1 MSARG
6 TRGPRSSEVGRT
18 AAIARAVA
26 ANGAAFRASLH
37 RTPPRAS
44 ETTRQRYI
52 SASIANAITRP
63 PQPTTSSRCA
73 GRTMARTTP
82 MRRVVTTIAVPR
94 FSDLI
99 SRSAATSTRVVP
111 TSPRV
116 AGVRASGAAPPAV
129 CATASRHANAMAS
142 MTARV
147 TRRVAIA
154 RELDRRTPLQG
165 CERVARDAVH
175 EEVRTD
181 HGRDLIGTDDEDAMV
196 RAAERDRGTS
206 EAVADARRHG
216 HERRAPREPPAFAQ
230 EHRLGGA
237 DRIGPEPREDLEAAS
252 QRARAPAEGGARPLV
267 REVIDAVRHQADLPS
282 GIRRVA
288 DELGRCGDHELD
300 RLGVGLDPVL
310 LVRGDV
316 HEEYRVEAG
325 GGLVELRV
333 QLAQSCRG
341 LPMDLLAGVASL
353 MRPHAPESQWVR
365 HEAAPCGRLC
375 ERPQRRERAIAAGE
389 RRGIRDDLAS
399 QRHPVP

>member
-1 MSARG
+1 WSNAGASTFPTSARTCSTSGVATAAIIAPSPSANTTECADETRAAPALSLARESSSVERATESATPVAAIRMSARG
-6 TRGPRSSEVGRT
+6 TRGPRSSEAGRT
-18 AAIARAVA
+18 AAIA
-26 ANGAAFRASLH
+26 
-37 RTPPRAS
+37 
-44 ETTRQRYI
+44 
-52 SASIANAITRP
+52 
-63 PQPTTSSRCA
+63 
-73 GRTMARTTP
+73 
-82 MRRVVTTIAVPR
+82 
-94 FSDLI
+94 
-99 SRSAATSTRVVP
+99 
-111 TSPRV
+111 RV

-206 EAVADARRHG
+206 EAVADARRHD

-267 REVIDAVRHQADLPS
+267 REVID
-282 GIRRVA
+282 
-288 DELGRCGDHELD
+288 
-300 RLGVGLDPVL
+300 
-310 LVRGDV
+310 
-316 HEEYRVEAG
+316 
-325 GGLVELRV
+325 
-333 QLAQSCRG
+333 
-341 LPMDLLAGVASL
+341 
-353 MRPHAPESQWVR
+353 
-365 HEAAPCGRLC
+365 
-375 ERPQRRERAIAAGE
+375 
-389 RRGIRDDLAS
+389 
-399 QRHPVP
+399 